1 VCVSISFV
9 YRSTGTC
16 SLSALGIG
24 QASPSFE
31 TFAIARGA
39 APRVFGIIDRQSA
52 IDPLSGKGTIPETV
66 AGKISFENVE
76 FNYKSREIEG
86 GAPILQNLNLEIL
99 PGTTHA
105 LVGPSGC
112 GKSSMMGLIERFYDP
127 KAGRILLDGVDIR
140 ELNVR
145 WLRSQ
150 MGFVGQ
156 MPSLFRGTIRE
167 NIAFGASICI
177 ASTENTPD
185 NKTSSLKRVKV
196 SDEEIVAAATLA
208 NAHSFICDLPEGYNT
223 VLGERGAL
231 LSGGQKQRICIA
243 RAIVRNPKILLLD
256 EATSALD
263 AKAERSVQEALE
275 QAAKGRT
282 TLIIAHRLS
291 TIRNANV
298 ISVFEEGGI
307 VECGRHEELI
317 QIPNGVYRG
326 LLEQQLHYKPKL
338 SAGAQVDNVKTTQ
351 TQNQGQHEEK
361 TETYKAKTE
370 TYREETGKSKG
381 SADRGSTSH
390 VDEGVILRSFKMNI
404 GEWAFIVAGMVGA
417 AIAGAS
423 WPLGALVFSQVTSL
437 LTDPKRKNEIVFW
450 ARIVVAIGGGAFIG
464 NLLQFGM
471 LGVSGERLTRKL
483 RILSFRA
490 LLRQDMGYFD
500 EKDNSVGALTTRL
513 ATEATLVKGITG
525 NMLGIATFTASTIGL
540 GVGIAF
546 SACWRLA
553 LVVLSLIPFVAA
565 GGYFQVK
572 MMSGFDA
579 GSKLEFATAGS
590 VASEAVDNIRS
601 VTSLGIQDVFMER
614 YSAALVIPL
623 KNGSKA
629 ANVTGIAF
637 GVGEAFTFVMWAA
650 AFWAGAKFIAQG
662 HCTFLDLMK
671 AVAGL
676 LFAGMSLGSVA
687 ALLPNLSEA
696 SVAATKIFRL
706 LDRESP
712 IDPSVSSGKILG
724 AVKGSVDFGEAQFA
738 YPTRPDVEV
747 LRGMSL
753 SISPGRTLALV
764 GQSGCGKSTVVS
776 LLERFYDIRAGSIK
790 FEDTELREVN
800 LQNVRSHM
808 GFVQQEPDLFNR
820 TIRENILYG
829 LPHEEGTP
837 ITDEQIISAAK
848 AANAHDFI
856 SELPLGYDT
865 LVGERGSGLSGG
877 QRQRIAIARSLI
889 RKPRLLLLDEATSA
903 LDARNEQDVQ
913 RALDEARQGRTTIV
927 IAHRLSTV
935 TDADSIGV
943 VAQGQIVEL
952 GSHEELMAK
961 NGQYAD
967 LVRNQL
973 SDHGE

>member
-1 VCVSISFV
+1 MPLIGVLSIYFAF
-9 YRSTGTC
+9 RCTGTC

-24 QASPSFE
+24 QASPCFE

-52 IDPLSGKGTIPETV
+52 IDPLCDGGAIPETV
-66 AGKISFENVE
+66 VGKITFENVE

-86 GAPILQNLNLEIL
+86 GAPVLKNINLEIQ

-112 GKSSMMGLIERFYDP
+112 GKSSTMGLIERFYDP
-127 KAGRILLDGVDIR
+127 KAGRILLDGVDVR
-140 ELNVR
+140 TLNVR

-167 NIAFGASICI
+167 NIAFGASVSF
-177 ASTENTPD
+177 ASTGVTYDKNDRST
-185 NKTSSLKRVKV
+185 LKRVKV
-196 SDEEIVAAATLA
+196 SDEDIVAAATLA
-208 NAHSFICDLPEGYNT
+208 NAHSFISDLPNGYNT
-223 VLGERGAL
+223 ILGQRGAL

-263 AKAERSVQEALE
+263 AKSERLVQEALE
-275 QAAKGRT
+275 RAAKGRT
-282 TLIIAHRLS
+282 TLVIAHRLS

-298 ISVFEEGGI
+298 ISVFNEGDI
-307 VECGRHEELI
+307 VESGRHEELI
-317 QIPNGVYRG
+317 KLSTGMYRQ
-326 LLEQQLHYKPKL
+326 LLEQQLHSTPK
-338 SAGAQVDNVKTTQ
+338 SSPGVQVEDDKTPQ
-351 TQNQGQHEEK
+351 DQNEGLYEEK
-361 TETYKAKTE
+361 TETIGEKPV
-370 TYREETGKSKG
+370 KSKG
-381 SADRGSTSH
+381 SADHGNIPH
-390 VDEGVILRSFKMNI
+390 VSKGVILRAFKMNI
-404 GEWAFIVAGMVGA
+404 GEWVFIVAGMLGA

-437 LTDPKRKNEIVFW
+437 LNEPSRKNEIVFW

-471 LGVSGERLTRKL
+471 LGISGERLTRKM

-525 NMLGIATFTASTIGL
+525 NSLGIATFTASTIGL
-540 GVGIAF
+540 GVAIAF

-579 GSKLEFATAGS
+579 GSKLEFAAAGS
-590 VASEAVDNIRS
+590 IACEAVDNIRS
-601 VTSLGIQDVFMER
+601 VTSLGVQDVFMER
-614 YSAALVIPL
+614 YSATLVTPL
-623 KNGSKA
+623 KNGSKS

-637 GVGEAFTFVMWAA
+637 GVGESFTFVMWAA

-706 LDRESP
+706 LDRESQ
-712 IDPSVSSGKILG
+712 IDPSVSSGKCLG
-724 AVKGSVDFGEAQFA
+724 AVQGSVNFHEAQFS
-738 YPTRPDVEV
+738 YPSRPEVEV
-747 LRGMSL
+747 LRGISL
-753 SISPGRTLALV
+753 NISPGQTLALV

-790 FEDTELREVN
+790 FEDTELRDVN
-800 LQNVRSHM
+800 LQNARSQM
-808 GFVQQEPDLFNR
+808 ALVQQEPDLFNR

-829 LPHEEGTP
+829 LSHEDGTP
-837 ITDEQIISAAK
+837 ITDEQVINAAK

-856 SELPLGYDT
+856 SELPLGYNT

-877 QRQRIAIARSLI
+877 QRQRVAIARSLI

-903 LDARNEQDVQ
+903 LDARSERDVQ
-913 RALDEARQGRTTIV
+913 YALDEARQGRTTII

-935 TDADSIGV
+935 KDADAIGV
-943 VAQGQIVEL
+943 VSQGQIVEL
-952 GSHEELMAK
+952 GSHDELMAK

-973 SDHGE
+973 SDHAV